1 MGSLIIAGH
10 YRRPTGYGCHVRE
23 IVRALDKLGIQV
35 QLVDLPTG
43 SLGAFPEEKRDRWFD
58 TLNRPVSSRAILHIC
73 LPNQARLVEGM
84 LNINYTTFEAARIPE
99 TWAKR
104 SLSQDLVVL
113 PTPSSKQAWM
123 ASGIAEERLAL
134 CPLAVDP
141 DRFHPGVEPLKL
153 GCRRGAAFLNTK
165 RDS

>member
-1 MGSLIIAGH
+1 MARSLIIAGH
-10 YRRPTGYGCHVRE
+10 YRRPTGYGGHVRE

-113 PTPSSKQAWM
+113 TTPSSKRPGWQAELPKS
-123 ASGIAEERLAL
+123 ASRSVHWRLTRTGFIRASS
-134 CPLAVDP
+134 
-141 DRFHPGVEPLKL
+141 H
-153 GCRRGAAFLNTK
+153 
-165 RDS
+165 